1 MNRMQRMI
9 VAGVMGMPLIVNAQ
23 GTSQSGALHQ
33 PTEGRVTNAVV
44 GDRACYLTLQDDLGR
59 VSEEYA
65 TFEICEQ
72 KPSVIGQRVVL
83 TYKMGEVN
91 SQSCGGD
98 PICAQ
103 HDRVPLVV
111 HARILN
117 GPKPKAPTPDASG
130 RLCAND
136 EQVVFACKTGE
147 KAVSVCASREAS
159 QTSGYLQYRFGK
171 PGAPEMTLP
180 ATRLIPPQAATG
192 APETYAGGGAAWLRF
207 RQGTTRYVVYTGIGR
222 WGPKGETREV
232 AGVVVEQSRVANRNL
247 KCVGKVTSLLGPDW
261 FGTVGIQRQSPDES
275 FELPVP

>member
-9 VAGVMGMPLIVNAQ
+9 VASAMGMPLMVSAQ
-23 GTSQSGALHQ
+23 GTTLSGAWHKT
-33 PTEGRVTNAVV
+33 TEGRVTNAVV

-65 TFEICEQ
+65 AFEICEQ

-83 TYKMGEVN
+83 TYKMGAVN

-103 HDRVPLVV
+103 HDRVPLVI
-111 HARILN
+111 HARILY

-147 KAVSVCASREAS
+147 KAVSVCASAEAG
-159 QTSGYLQYRFGK
+159 QTSGYIQYRFGK
-171 PGAPEMTLP
+171 PGVTEMTLP

-192 APETYAGGGAAWLRF
+192 ATETYSGGAAWLRF
-207 RQGTTRYVVYTGIGR
+207 RQGATRYGVYTGIGR

-232 AGVVVEQSRVANRNL
+232 AGVVVEQPRVANRNL

-261 FGTVGIQRQSPDES
+261 FGKVGIQRQSPDES